1 MENLLHWFFADLS
14 WLQIAVLA
22 VGAMIIGINKT
33 AVPAL
38 GVLAVV
44 LFTQFFDPHTAS
56 AAVLP
61 LLCAG
66 DLLAVAWYRRSAN
79 WKFVLALLPWA
90 LVGLVLG
97 MAVVRCIRNTNV
109 LGLVIALLILGV
121 QALSLMKGAVQ
132 ERIDKM
138 RGGMAMAAIFGILAG
153 FTTQVANAAGPV
165 MAIYLVLMK
174 FSKEEYIGS
183 AAWYFLILNWIKLPL
198 FALDGRLNWQVIKF
212 VPGVFIFLI
221 LGSVIGILFLRN
233 ISQKSFTRIVQILTA
248 VCAIRLLWM
257 SLAKMGIF

>member
-1 MENLLHWFFADLS
+1 MENLLHWFFGDLT
-14 WLQIAVLA
+14 WLQIAILA
-22 VGAMIIGINKT
+22 IGAMIIGINKT

-66 DLLAVAWYRRSAN
+66 DLLAVAWYRREAN
-79 WKFVLALLPWA
+79 WKFVAALLPWA
-90 LVGLVLG
+90 MVGLVLG
-97 MAVVRCIRNTNV
+97 MAVVRSISNTYL

-121 QALSLMKGAVQ
+121 QLLSLMKGTVQ
-132 ERIDKM
+132 QQIDKM
-138 RGGMAMAAIFGILAG
+138 RGGMFMAAIFGILAG

-198 FALDGRLNWQVIKF
+198 FALDGRMNWEVLKI
-212 VPGVFIFLI
+212 VPGVLIFL
-221 LGSVIGILFLRN
+221 LAGAAIGILFLRN
-233 ISQKSFTRIVQILTA
+233 ISQKCFTRIVQVLTML
-248 VCAIRLLWM
+248 CALRLLWM
-257 SLAKMGIF
+257 SLAKMGVI